1 MLTVLEQSWQT
12 GSPYAF
18 FELVRAGGPVLH
30 VPEVD
35 LWLVSGFDACSEVLS
50 RPELFSSRESLS
62 YGHAFRDEAM
72 RALLRQGPGYPRV
85 STLVFT
91 DPPEHDRYR
100 TLLESVFAPVTKAS
114 RMAPAIQRIV
124 EELIDGFAAR
134 GRCEFISEFANPL
147 PIAVIGEV
155 LGMPKAEFARLRAWS
170 DAFIDVQMSTL
181 NRERLQEC
189 AQAILDF
196 ERHMV
201 EALAARRRE
210 PRDDLLSGLVS
221 ARDSEGDK
229 LSEQELISLLQQ
241 LLVGGNETTRNFLGN
256 AVWRLATDPELR
268 DRLVTNPRQVP
279 RAAEELLRL
288 ESPLQGVFRI
298 ATTEA
303 EVAGVKVPAGAKLM
317 VMLGAANQDPH
328 RFPPGF
334 DFEQAS
340 AGAHLAFGKGIHGC
354 IGAPLARVEIRIA
367 LAAVLRRLPGL
378 RMEDGNQ
385 LERAPL
391 IAIRG
396 FRELKLRF
404 DTSAKQ

>member
-1 MLTVLEQSWQT
+1 
-12 GSPYAF
+12 
-18 FELVRAGGPVLH
+18 
-30 VPEVD
+30 
-35 LWLVSGFDACSEVLS
+35 
-50 RPELFSSRESLS
+50 
-62 YGHAFRDEAM
+62 
-72 RALLRQGPGYPRV
+72 
-85 STLVFT
+85 
-91 DPPEHDRYR
+91 
-100 TLLESVFAPVTKAS
+100 
-114 RMAPAIQRIV
+114 
-124 EELIDGFAAR
+124 
-134 GRCEFISEFANPL
+134 
-147 PIAVIGEV
+147 
-155 LGMPKAEFARLRAWS
+155 
-170 DAFIDVQMSTL
+170 
-181 NRERLQEC
+181 
-189 AQAILDF
+189 
-196 ERHMV
+196 MV